1 MNFPCVSGDSL
12 APDNLRSVLG
22 RLGLS
27 QTGAARLLGVNARTV
42 RGWCE
47 PPGAPGH
54 RSMPATVW
62 RMLDLIEHVPGV
74 RDRLE
79 TTLARL

>member
-1 MNFPCVSGDSL
+1 VSGERHLTPVADPRETL
-12 APDNLRSVLG
+12 T

-47 PPGAPGH
+47 PVEAPGH
-54 RSMPATVW
+54 RSVPTPVW

-74 RDRLE
+74 RERLGE
-79 TTLARL
+79 AREINTGK

>member
-1 MNFPCVSGDSL
+1 VAEPRETLN
-12 APDNLRSVLG
+12 

-47 PPGAPGH
+47 PADAPGH
-54 RSMPATVW
+54 RSVPATVL

-74 RDRLE
+74 RDRLDAI
-79 TTLARL
+79 TDRPGDSSI